1 MAKTFGQYTGGIE
14 AATGNLVPA
23 YGQMADQTFRTMAGL
38 ASTITKTYDTLNQQ
52 EEENSANKELIKGQQ
67 GNLTA
72 IKKLMDANPD
82 TKDSPLSQ
90 SINEMIVKL
99 GTAGDLNRGQLKGLL
114 KSSEVFT
121 SQLPLTM
128 QLQDKAF
135 LAQTTAGVQ
144 KALSAL
150 KNQTVKDSK
159 GYDIPVPSFA
169 GGSPE
174 KYQKDLQT
182 FFEQHKKDNPE
193 VQLDVGKAVR
203 DSLQLQ
209 IQRFTNDPDLTK
221 ADPTYKQ
228 HLIRGFEAL
237 GKRTELAGQLETQTS
252 EDYGTG
258 ENIMG
263 QVSAIAEQERLAGQ
277 APADIRRGELAAQ
290 ALEAQRAAGS
300 LPPAGG
306 VAPVTPATPA
316 KPLVTGTQKFETAKT
331 EAQKAVADATA
342 EEKRYDAQT
351 KEFVKGA
358 DAILTPEQNR
368 QFTWLLKKTEEAK
381 KKKEEAQTKLSNTF
395 ASDFKDDVAPA
406 PAAGEVLKPR
416 SAVQKS
422 VDASKPVWAELNQT
436 KTDLETADAELERNY
451 KYISSEGKYVP
462 RDGKTGNYAEAKK
475 KRDDL
480 EAKVGTLTEKYN
492 SIKTSDFTDDVPT
505 DAEDAIL
512 AARDLTDEG
521 KYKALVS
528 TKADKYEKKYLEELL
543 AQVKSS
549 RTTGDY
555 IGFFDRFAQNAV
567 GDERLTNEVL
577 HDKDIARFAGRRS
590 SQDAIDAVTAKR
602 QELFKW
608 VGELRDKQGLGVF
621 ESGKDMQPARRIAV
635 RDELVARIA
644 DIDKR
649 LKNPVEVKPVTVKEV
664 GDLAAGVSAGTGTG
678 KVGETAT
685 PATPAI
691 PEAPK
696 PDIYAMGF
704 DYKMTIPGVF
714 VNERPLTYEEEKEGV
729 RKWFEENHNGVVPST
744 IDAVYKT
751 IRPEAALII
760 KTLPTGEKLMHTE
773 KGWTQLTQ
781 MTQPKG
787 MTSEEKSD
795 EGLFNF
801 GQIVEGR
808 RIPVEAVKGSGIMVN
823 GFFSGGKKRAEA
835 FAQNLQDVATLN
847 ESVPLLVEQ
856 FKKFGH
862 SFKLWNQVEQGLA
875 QSHIAKIRAAI
886 RVETVGTGPVA
897 LPEHEMIAKRL
908 GDPNALFTLDANE
921 ISKLTAILSTAKTNL
936 QRQGTGVNV
945 TFRPP
950 TVAGQNPIQQNRV
963 ANAANRD
970 SK

>member
-1 MAKTFGQYTGGIE
+1 MAKTFGQYTGGIQAIQGINE
-14 AATGNLVPA
+14 FGAQQAAGIQRL
-23 YGQMADQTFRTMAGL
+23 GEQLAG
-38 ASTITKTYDTLNQQ
+38 TITKTYDTLNQQ
-52 EEENSANKELIKGQQ
+52 NEENSANKELIKGQS
-67 GNLTA
+67 GNLAA

-90 SINEMIVKL
+90 SITEMIAKL
-99 GTAGDLNRGQLKGLL
+99 DSAGDLNRGQLKGLL

-144 KALSAL
+144 KALAAL

-203 DSLQLQ
+203 DSVQLQ

-237 GKRTELAGQLETQTS
+237 GKRDALTDKLATQSS
-252 EDYGTG
+252 EEYGTG
-258 ENIMG
+258 ENIME
-263 QVSAIAEQERLAGQ
+263 QVGAIAAEDRLSTT
-277 APADIRRGELAAQ
+277 APADIRRAEIKTEIAAK
-290 ALEAQRAAGS
+290 ALEAQRLSGKTPVDSGDSKIKDILSAGEINKHLAVEDEKGKVVRNKNYEALKTS
-300 LPPAGG
+300 VPVGDTYRYIENDAKRAGTWNQ
-306 VAPVTPATPA
+306 A
-316 KPLVTGTQKFETAKT
+316 EYD
-331 EAQKAVADATA
+331 KAVAADKVLEGNVNFYQRKAPNENAYYESLLKNTGIAQRKQAIQDPRVADFAKGDFGETGIPVNALKLAETLGFKRSDYGIGFKGFGETLPLGIGAVLAPAGYGEATNELPRA
-342 EEKRYDAQT
+342 LKDFFGRVKAGKYDKT
-351 KEFVKGA
+351 TGVVDTGRPA
-358 DAILTPEQNR
+358 DAGKNDWIQPIRTKTVEALKPVWEQAG
-368 QFTWLLKKTEEAK
+368 K
-381 KKKEEAQTKLSNTF
+381 
-395 ASDFKDDVAPA
+395 
-406 PAAGEVLKPR
+406 AGEVSSLATAGAKP
-416 SAVQKS
+416 
-422 VDASKPVWAELNQT
+422 AE
-436 KTDLETADAELERNY
+436 
-451 KYISSEGKYVP
+451 
-462 RDGKTGNYAEAKK
+462 
-475 KRDDL
+475 
-480 EAKVGTLTEKYN
+480 
-492 SIKTSDFTDDVPT
+492 
-505 DAEDAIL
+505 
-512 AARDLTDEG
+512 
-521 KYKALVS
+521 
-528 TKADKYEKKYLEELL
+528 
-543 AQVKSS
+543 
-549 RTTGDY
+549 
-555 IGFFDRFAQNAV
+555 
-567 GDERLTNEVL
+567 
-577 HDKDIARFAGRRS
+577 
-590 SQDAIDAVTAKR
+590 
-602 QELFKW
+602 
-608 VGELRDKQGLGVF
+608 
-621 ESGKDMQPARRIAV
+621 
-635 RDELVARIA
+635 
-644 DIDKR
+644 
-649 LKNPVEVKPVTVKEV
+649 
-664 GDLAAGVSAGTGTG
+664 
-678 KVGETAT
+678 
-685 PATPAI
+685 
-691 PEAPK
+691 PEK
-696 PDIYAMGF
+696 PDIYSQGF

-714 VNERPLTYEEEKEGV
+714 VNERPLTYEEEKDGV
-729 RKWFEENHNGVVPST
+729 RKWFEENHNGVVPTT
-744 IDAVYKT
+744 IDAIYKT

-760 KTLPTGEKLMHTE
+760 KTLPTGEKLMHTD

-808 RIPVEAVKGSGIMVN
+808 RVPVEAVKGSGIMVN